1 MWSVSQTRAARIVPP
16 PTACWHW
23 RSTCA
28 ATGTTARPAAT
39 HAAPYGP
46 QPLSPGRHG
55 PSLHPDSNCSSRK
68 EMGTF
73 VHQIYELWEEAGGQR
88 LHSLIQSSD
97 SSAGSKSGHHANW
110 ISVLLIQDG
119 MQYSH
124 IKQKYFVMC
133 LLSFF
138 LYSFSF
144 QTQNLIFFSA
154 MFELK

>member
-1 MWSVSQTRAARIVPP
+1 MRAARIVLP
-16 PTACWHW
+16 PTACWRW

-46 QPLSPGRHG
+46 QPLSPGWHG

-88 LHSLIQSSD
+88 LYVLLKSSD

-124 IKQKYFVMC
+124 IKQKYFCNVFALFLPLQFLFPNTKSNLFLLC
-133 LLSFF
+133 LD
-138 LYSFSF
+138 
-144 QTQNLIFFSA
+144 
-154 MFELK
+154 